1 MTTPAFDTVY
11 SRYETPMLED
21 AYRAITTCDLWD
33 WMRTYTPEDTR
44 GFMYG
49 NHPNQER
56 INRAMTYTAHSGASY
71 GWTMRAMEDIAKHG
85 WDAHKN
91 RVRQA
96 KALGRL
102 ELWASKQTRKPKAN
116 PCPCRAAEGA
126 GDGWCGVAG
135 GGVPACEH

>member
-33 WMRTYTPEDTR
+33 WMRTTTPEDGR
-44 GFMYG
+44 GFMFG

-56 INRAMTYTAHSGASY
+56 LNEAMTYPGHSGASY

-96 KALGRL
+96 KAMGRL
-102 ELWASKQTRKPKAN
+102 EEWARRQTRKST
-116 PCPCRAAEGA
+116 PCPCRAAAGA
-126 GDGWCGVAG
+126 WDGWCGVAG